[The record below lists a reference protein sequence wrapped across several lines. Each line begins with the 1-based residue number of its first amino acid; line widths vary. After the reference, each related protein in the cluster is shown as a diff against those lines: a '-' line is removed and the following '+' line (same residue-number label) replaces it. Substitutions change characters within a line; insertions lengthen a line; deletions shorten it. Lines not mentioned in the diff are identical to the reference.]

1 MTPILAVL
9 CFAYVFGT
17 VIFLDTDLRV
27 RNRELAQARETMQ
40 FRAEQERR
48 RIAEDLHD
56 ETLPALSSAARIADD
71 LSKQMPDNSLPLE
84 LRSKLDNTLVEMRR
98 VINDLHPSV
107 LETMG
112 FRPALENL
120 LHVLERDTNISANFL
135 DAGDNSESELSENTK
150 LQLYRIVQ
158 ESLNNV
164 GKHSRASLV
173 EVEIKPEEEFLVIKV
188 LDNGVG
194 MDQKRINVDSHGLLN
209 IKQRAQFIGAEV
221 NWSEPSKFE
230 SGTQLTL
237 KIPILK
243 G

>member
-1 MTPILAVL
+1 M
-9 CFAYVFGT
+9 
-17 VIFLDTDLRV
+17 
-27 RNRELAQARETMQ
+27 
-40 FRAEQERR
+40 
-48 RIAEDLHD
+48 
-56 ETLPALSSAARIADD
+56 
-71 LSKQMPDNSLPLE
+71 
-84 LRSKLDNTLVEMRR
+84 
-98 VINDLHPSV
+98 
-107 LETMG
+107 
-112 FRPALENL
+112 
-120 LHVLERDTNISANFL
+120 LERDTNISANFL

-209 IKQRAQFIGAEV
+209 IKQRAQFIGALV
-221 NWSEPSKFE
+221 DWSEPSKFE